1 MGIKER
7 LREVRGFLKL
17 SQEALAVEMGAQ
29 RTTVAGYESGISLPR
44 AEFLRELSVKYKINS
59 NWILTGQG
67 SMLNEASEKSR
78 LEQDLEAVI
87 SAQVA
92 PQFAGIEARLT
103 ALERRLGE
111 EEPAGNPYPEEAPAE
126 GGGFTAEPE
135 PEYGTEERDWV
146 PYVRDIAAGPPIR
159 QADDQGQRVAV
170 PVRLLKKG
178 GRYYAASV
186 RGTSMTEAGI
196 RDGDTV
202 LIRCA
207 AAPREGAIQVVR
219 HRGRRTLKRLREVAG
234 KGWELHYEDGTG
246 RVIPVDSGQYE
257 VQGEFTAVLPENCLP
272 D

>member
-1 MGIKER
+1 MAMTIGDRFKAIREKLGLNQSELARSIGANPSLMSDIERGDKEPSKKVIAG
-7 LREVRGFLKL
+7 LILKYR
-17 SQEALAVEMGAQ
+17 V
-29 RTTVAGYESGISLPR
+29 
-44 AEFLRELSVKYKINS
+44 NS
-59 NWILTGQG
+59 NWILTESGEMFTRDG
-67 SMLNEASEKSR
+67 EKSR
-78 LEQDLEAVI
+78 LEQDLEAII

-92 PQFAGIEARLT
+92 PIEARLT

-159 QADDQGQRVAV
+159 QAEDQGQRVAV

-207 AAPREGAIQVVR
+207 SAPREGAIQVVR
-219 HRGRRTLKRLREVAG
+219 HRGRSTLKRLREVEG

-246 RVIPVDSGQYE
+246 RVIPVDSGRYE
-257 VQGEFTAVLPENCLP
+257 VQGEFTAVLPENCVP